1 MWLGG
6 PRPPLVPISVPLQ
19 QQAQQQALLAQQQ
32 QALFA
37 HQQQPAAT
45 VAAPDGIGQW
55 VALRHYNHVAGLPS
69 WDPSTLASA
78 FSTTSLTHLHP
89 TSGILTQVLLHI

>member
-19 QQAQQQALLAQQQ
+19 QQAQQQALLAQ
-32 QALFA
+32 
-37 HQQQPAAT
+37 QQQPAAT